1 MTRKSEIKFHNPF
14 LFRALSA
21 PAFQPIK
28 LNSKIYDSK
37 ERIRIDG
44 FDESFG
50 VMMSG
55 KSPSTL
61 KAKMDNSIKSPS
73 NK

>member
-21 PAFQPIK
+21 SAFQPIK

-44 FDESFG
+44 FDESSG
-50 VMMSG
+50 VMSG

-61 KAKMDNSIKSPS
+61 KAKMDNSIKSPCY
-73 NK
+73 